1 MVHRTQ
7 QQSRSWRCIN
17 SNRVWDHLHHFLPVL
32 PIYYN
37 VWLPPATILI
47 INDAGMT
54 VRKPM
59 EQATSEDF
67 FNIIDLMVK
76 NTDGSLLSQDSM
88 PIVPSISKFGTTV
101 IR

>member
-1 MVHRTQ
+1 
-7 QQSRSWRCIN
+7 
-17 SNRVWDHLHHFLPVL
+17 
-32 PIYYN
+32 
-37 VWLPPATILI
+37 
-47 INDAGMT
+47 MT

-76 NTDGSLLSQDSM
+76 NTDGSLLSQDSNRTS
-88 PIVPSISKFGTTV
+88 SISKFGTV

>member
-1 MVHRTQ
+1 
-7 QQSRSWRCIN
+7 
-17 SNRVWDHLHHFLPVL
+17 
-32 PIYYN
+32 
-37 VWLPPATILI
+37 
-47 INDAGMT
+47 MT

-67 FNIIDLMVK
+67 FNITDLMVK